1 MYTPEYL
8 FMVAVIYVNLYPRTI
23 YLELTEC
30 RVESFNVWSSNN
42 LGSISN
48 RYKIIKW

>member
-42 LGSISN
+42 PDGMSDSYN
-48 RYKIIKW
+48 IIKW